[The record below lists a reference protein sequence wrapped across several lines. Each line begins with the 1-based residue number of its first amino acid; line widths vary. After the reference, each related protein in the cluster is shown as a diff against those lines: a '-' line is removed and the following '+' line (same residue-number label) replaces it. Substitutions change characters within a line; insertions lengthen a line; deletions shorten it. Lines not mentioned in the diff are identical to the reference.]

1 MIKHKQPLS
10 VVRRRLDGPP
20 TNNYEIRR
28 VAEAVHILGYTER
41 VKGGWRVR
49 KSTSD
54 IAIES
59 RGEHPHNRA
68 MFWLAGDPGLSVQ
81 GGILV
86 GVPEG
91 WDPAASPEVDEAA
104 SNAATEALQSHG
116 EQGFQVSPGLRIA
129 IDAYAMKDA
138 MNHYHQIGWE
148 TEDVHTKYL
157 GYDLICRSGTE
168 VRHVEVKG
176 TVTDGSAV
184 ILTPNEV
191 RHALNCK
198 HPVLFLLSNI
208 EVKTDQDGSPLLSG
222 GVQRLDDPW
231 HLSTDLLRPTSYRYA
246 LSGPSPA

>member
-1 MIKHKQPLS
+1 MIKHKQPPG

-28 VAEAVHILGYTER
+28 VAGAAHILGYTER
-41 VKGGWRVR
+41 IKGGWRVR
-49 KSTSD
+49 KD
-54 IAIES
+54 AGGVAIES

-81 GGILV
+81 GGVLI

-104 SNAATEALQSHG
+104 SNAATEALESQG
-116 EQGFQVSPGLRIA
+116 GQGFQVDADLRIA
-129 IDAYAMKDA
+129 IDGYAMKNA
-138 MNHYHQIGWE
+138 MNHYHEIGWD
-148 TEDVHTKYL
+148 TEDVHTQYL

-168 VRHVEVKG
+168 TRHVEVKG
-176 TVTDGSAV
+176 TVTDGKTL

-198 HPVLFLLSNI
+198 HCVLFL
-208 EVKTDQDGSPLLSG
+208 
-222 GVQRLDDPW
+222 
-231 HLSTDLLRPTSYRYA
+231 TSFN
-246 LSGPSPA
+246 S